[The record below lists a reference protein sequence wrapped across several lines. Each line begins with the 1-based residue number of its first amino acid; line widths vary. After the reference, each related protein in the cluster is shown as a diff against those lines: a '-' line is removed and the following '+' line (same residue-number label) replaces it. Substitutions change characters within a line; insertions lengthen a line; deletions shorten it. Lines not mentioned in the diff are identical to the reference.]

1 MEKSP
6 DVPELAFLLAN
17 LKQRARDDK
26 KANKKFFR
34 QLARRPPRDLDRQ
47 VATLHEEVFEEIDCL
62 QCANC
67 CKTTSPIFRDKDIER
82 IARHLSL
89 RPAELVDRYLQ
100 LDDEGDYVLTQAPC
114 PFLGADNY
122 CSIYEIRPKACR
134 EYPHTDRKHFH
145 QILDLTLKNTA
156 VCPAAFLVVRR
167 LRNRS
172 SG

>member
-1 MEKSP
+1 MDETSK
-6 DVPELAFLLAN
+6 DQELSSLLAN

-34 QLARRPPRDLDRQ
+34 QLTRRAPRDLDDR
-47 VATLHEEVFEEIDCL
+47 VAGLHKEVFEAIDCL
-62 QCANC
+62 ECANC

-82 IARHLSL
+82 IARHFNL

-134 EYPHTDRKHFH
+134 EYPHTDRKNFH

-167 LRNRS
+167 LRQ
-172 SG
+172 